1 MRCPKCKTE
10 ITSVPDGGGVTICPG
25 CNARLMTRSTAA
37 KLAKASAADGPPA
50 SSGPHPSATLP
61 PGTPLKKIPR
71 PGLDTARSA
80 GRSQP
85 AAAPAEEWPSPAT
98 LDAVLAEL
106 QALRRA
112 QDEILELLRS
122 RPGGEPG
129 PFGARPSAPEQDHD
143 ATVPPPFRTRRRKTV
158 LLIDDDP
165 LTREAAVAELEKAE
179 VPVRA
184 VADGQKGLEAIAED
198 KPDVIALELDLTG
211 ALAGKDVINM
221 IKATMEWVDIP
232 ILLYTRL
239 PVESQ
244 KEART
249 AHGADDLLPKAS
261 GPAALVTRVIT
272 QFRRG

>member
-25 CNARLMTRSTAA
+25 CGARLMTRSPAA
-37 KLAKASAADGPPA
+37 KLAKASNADGPPA

-61 PGTPLKKIPR
+61 PGTPLKKIAR
-71 PGLDTARSA
+71 PGEDTARSA
-80 GRSQP
+80 GRTPP
-85 AAAPAEEWPSPAT
+85 AGAAGEEWPSPST

-106 QALRRA
+106 QALRQA
-112 QDEILELLRS
+112 QDEILELLRN
-122 RPGGEPG
+122 RPLVDGGTSGREEP
-129 PFGARPSAPEQDHD
+129 PAEHEHD
-143 ATVPPPFRTRRRKTV
+143 ATVRPPVRTRRRKTV
-158 LLIDDDP
+158 LLMDDDP
-165 LTREAAVAELEKAE
+165 LTREAAVAELEQAE

-198 KPDVIALELDLTG
+198 KPDVIALELDMKG

-249 AHGADDLLPKAS
+249 AHGADDLVPKAG

>member
-10 ITSVPDGGGVTICPG
+10 ITSVPDRGGVTICPG
-25 CNARLMTRSTAA
+25 CGARLMTRSTAA
-37 KLAKASAADGPPA
+37 KLAKASVADDPPA

-71 PGLDTARSA
+71 PGGDTARSA
-80 GRSQP
+80 GRTQP
-85 AAAPAEEWPSPAT
+85 AAAPVEEMPSPT
-98 LDAVLAEL
+98 SLDAVLAEL
-106 QALRRA
+106 QALRQT

-122 RPGGEPG
+122 RPGAELGTFGE
-129 PFGARPSAPEQDHD
+129 PSAPSPEHD
-143 ATVPPPFRTRRRKTV
+143 ATVPPPVRTRRRKTV
-158 LLIDDDP
+158 LLMDDDP

-184 VADGQKGLEAIAED
+184 VADGQKGLEAIAQD
-198 KPDVIALELDLTG
+198 KPDVIALELDLKG

-221 IKATMEWVDIP
+221 IKSTMEWVDIP

-244 KEART
+244 KEARI
-249 AHGADDLLPKAS
+249 AGADDLVPKGS
-261 GPAALVTRVIT
+261 GPAALVARVIT
-272 QFRRG
+272 HFRRG

>member
-10 ITSVPDGGGVTICPG
+10 ITNVPDGGGVTICPG
-25 CNARLMTRSTAA
+25 CGARLVTRSTAA
-37 KLAKASAADGPPA
+37 KLAKASAADGSSA

-61 PGTPLKKIPR
+61 PGTPLKKMPR
-71 PGLDTARSA
+71 PGGDTARSA
-80 GRSQP
+80 GRAQ
-85 AAAPAEEWPSPAT
+85 AAPTVAEEGHSPAS

-106 QALRRA
+106 QALRLG
-112 QDEILELLRS
+112 QDEILELLRDG
-122 RPGGEPG
+122 PGAEPG
-129 PFGARPSAPEQDHD
+129 IFGERPSAQPQERD
-143 ATVPPPFRTRRRKTV
+143 ATVPTPVRTRRRKTV
-158 LLIDDDP
+158 LLMDDDP
-165 LTREAAVAELEKAE
+165 LTREAAVVELEKAD

-198 KPDVIALELDLTG
+198 KPDVIAIELDLAGT
-211 ALAGKDVINM
+211 LAGKDVINM

-249 AHGADDLLPKAS
+249 AHGADDLVPKSS
-261 GPAALVTRVIT
+261 GPAALVSRVIT

>member
-25 CNARLMTRSTAA
+25 CGARLMTRSTAA

-50 SSGPHPSATLP
+50 ASGPHPSATLP

-71 PGLDTARSA
+71 PGEDTARSA
-80 GRSQP
+80 GRTQP
-85 AAAPAEEWPSPAT
+85 TGAPGEEWPPPAT
-98 LDAVLAEL
+98 LDAVMAEL

-112 QDEILELLRS
+112 QDEILELLRN
-122 RPGGEPG
+122 RPLVDGGTTGREPS
-129 PFGARPSAPEQDHD
+129 PAEHEHD
-143 ATVPPPFRTRRRKTV
+143 ATVPPVRTRRRKTV
-158 LLIDDDP
+158 LLMDDDP

-198 KPDVIALELDLTG
+198 KPDVIALELDMRG

-221 IKATMEWVDIP
+221 IKATMEWVDVP

-249 AHGADDLLPKAS
+249 AHGADDLVPKAS
-261 GPAALVTRVIT
+261 GPAALVARVIT

>member
-10 ITSVPDGGGVTICPG
+10 ITNVPDGGGVTICPG
-25 CNARLMTRSTAA
+25 CSARLVTRSTAA
-37 KLAKASAADGPPA
+37 KLTKASAADGPP
-50 SSGPHPSATLP
+50 GPHPSATLP

-71 PGLDTARSA
+71 PGGDTARSA
-80 GRSQP
+80 GRAHP
-85 AAAPAEEWPSPAT
+85 AAAPAEEWPSSAT
-98 LDAVLAEL
+98 LDTVLAEL
-106 QALRRA
+106 QALRQA

-122 RPGGEPG
+122 RPLAEPG
-129 PFGARPSAPEQDHD
+129 TFGEERSSPVQDRD
-143 ATVPPPFRTRRRKTV
+143 ATVPPPVRTRRRKTV
-158 LLIDDDP
+158 LLMDDDP
-165 LTREAAVAELEKAE
+165 LTREAAVAELEKAD

-184 VADGQKGLEAIAED
+184 VAEGQKGLEAIAED

-221 IKATMEWVDIP
+221 IKSTMEWVDIP

-249 AHGADDLLPKAS
+249 AHGADDLVLKGS
-261 GPAALVTRVIT
+261 GPAALVARVIT